1 MRIKNAALLK
11 LLAVFAFFS
20 LAACWIAAQT
30 ANVQS
35 RITAPVDET
44 KLTVL
49 SGNTHPLARPQFDR
63 GMAAASLPMEH
74 MLLVLKRS
82 PEQQATLDKLL
93 ADQQDRSSPNYH
105 KWLTP

>member
-1 MRIKNAALLK
+1 MQFKKLFSMR
-11 LLAVFAFFS
+11 LLAVCGLFS
-20 LAACWIAAQT
+20 FGALWIAAQT

-35 RITAPVDET
+35 RITAPIDDT

-82 PEQQATLDKLL
+82 PRTASR
-93 ADQQDRSSPNYH
+93 AR
-105 KWLTP
+105 